1 MQGQIKLYKKLLII
15 IIPVIV
21 LILFFEVRARGL
33 ENGFTLKK
41 KVIENK
47 ISDINILI
55 LGSSHGYFSIN
66 PDILNHNSVNL
77 AYYSQDLY
85 YDNLLFE
92 KYKNNL
98 KNLKCIIV
106 SVSYFSLWYDL
117 NEAHEKW
124 RKYFYKEYF
133 NLPARSSYSLSDYTD
148 IKTYSFAFLYRIE
161 NTLLGMINPKMFSFG
176 TKMNS
181 LGWNTDTTGNVLDST
196 EATILRGKERVEFTN
211 TLVIRKN
218 FESNISILGNFAKY
232 LKENNIKLVFVTTP
246 VSFAYA
252 KYIDKNIYIEFT
264 EKAGSFADGKD
275 VFYLNY
281 FYDKR
286 FCMTDYYDYDH
297 LKGSGANLFS
307 RILKDTL
314 ENLKITDKQ

>member
-1 MQGQIKLYKKLLII
+1 MQEQIKLYKKLFFII
-15 IIPVIV
+15 FPVIV
-21 LILFFEVRARGL
+21 LIIFFEIKARGL

-41 KVIENK
+41 KIIENNL
-47 ISDINILI
+47 SDINILI

-66 PDILNHNSVNL
+66 PDILNHNSANL

-92 KYKNNL
+92 KYKDSL
-98 KNLKCIIV
+98 KNLKCIII

-148 IKTYSFAFLYRIE
+148 IKAYSFAFFYRFD
-161 NTLLGMINPKMFSFG
+161 NTLLGLINPKLFSFG

-181 LGWNTDTTGNVLDST
+181 RGWNTDTTGKILDST
-196 EATILRGKERVEFTN
+196 EAAILKGKERVEFTN

-218 FESNISILGNFAKY
+218 LESNVSILGNLVKY
-232 LKENNIKLVFVTTP
+232 SKENNIKLVFVTTP

-252 KYIDKNIYIEFT
+252 KYIDKGIYNDFT
-264 EKAGSFADGKD
+264 EKIESLENRKD

-286 FCMTDYYDYDH
+286 FCITDYYDYDH
-297 LKGSGANLFS
+297 LKGSGANRFS

-314 ENLKITDKQ
+314 ENLKIIEKQ